1 MPDFMTPAQVAKR
14 LQITER
20 TVYKYLSNG
29 EMEAVKIGRV
39 WRITEEQLQ
48 KFVQKNTRNKGGK

>member
-48 KFVQKNTRNKGGK
+48 EFIRKNTRNKEDK

>member
-1 MPDFMTPAQVAKR
+1 MTPAQVAKR
-14 LQITER
+14 LQVTER
-20 TVYKYLSNG
+20 TVYKYLANG

-48 KFVQKNTRNKGGK
+48 KFIQKNTRKKEDK

>member
-1 MPDFMTPAQVAKR
+1 MSDIMTPAQVAKR
-14 LQITER
+14 LQVTER
-20 TVYKYLSNG
+20 TVYKYLANG

-48 KFVQKNTRNKGGK
+48 KFIQKNTRKKEDK

>member
-1 MPDFMTPAQVAKR
+1 MSDIMTPAQVAER

-29 EMEAVKIGRV
+29 ELEAVKIGRV

-48 KFVQKNTRNKGGK
+48 AFIRKNTQNREDT